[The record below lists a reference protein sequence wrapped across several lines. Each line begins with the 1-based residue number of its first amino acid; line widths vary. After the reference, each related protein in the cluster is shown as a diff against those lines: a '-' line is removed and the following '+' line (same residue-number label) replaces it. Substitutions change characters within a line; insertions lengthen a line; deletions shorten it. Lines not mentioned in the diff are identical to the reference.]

1 MEIETLIL
9 GLMHFHLV
17 RKMNNVD
24 SPGPESWTTKS
35 TDCSDLLHCSD
46 LLQIC
51 MSKEDWKNKIKKEA
65 KNLHSMMDTKTKEEI
80 WQLFLSEFKK

>member
-1 MEIETLIL
+1 VTWKKRLIL
-9 GLMHFHLV
+9 GLICFHVV

-35 TDCSDLLHCSD
+35 IDCSD
-46 LLQIC
+46 LLQIYI
-51 MSKEDWKNKIKKEA
+51 SKEDWKNKIQKEA
-65 KNLHSMMDTKTKEEI
+65 NNLYSMMDTKTKEKI